1 MNKDRLVAV
10 VAILLCVSI
19 AVGFVS
25 VFVGFSDALEQK
37 SLEIQDLEGTIGD
50 KNDEISGLQ
59 VKVASDA
66 AVISAQ
72 NETISQLQGQFDSS
86 SRQIESLEAQVGEI
100 RDELSVANSQ
110 ISSLTSSV
118 TSLQQEVE
126 RLNGVIAALNKPSN
140 VETLVFHVCEKGEGY
155 IWGRLPNANY
165 TYSQVLKLNNG
176 TYEVL
181 LLPEYKGNLNWTE
194 TFAWLKSNF
203 SGIPISLSIFEGGP
217 NEAPNLRLAVAEIW
231 DAVSALDVRELRI
244 GEIVSWHIEHGLP
257 FPVDWVRG
265 VLSFARLADL
275 RVVWSEWKVGDN
287 VFRQVSTYIDGFEDI
302 VTVAFQT
309 NSGDLEPANGFELVN
324 DLFPHWGGSIQSW
337 YWGTRKLGNETA
349 MPATLFM
356 QHALEAG
363 NMGAESLQ
371 FEPYWYLFE
380 NGEPNENLKTL
391 MATLT

>member
-265 VLSFARLADL
+265 VLNFARLADL
-275 RVVWSEWKVGDN
+275 RVVWSEWKVGDH
-287 VFRQVSTYIDGFEDI
+287 VFHQVNTYIDGFEDI

-309 NSGDLEPANGFELVN
+309 NSGDLEPAQGFELVS

-337 YWGTRKLGNETA
+337 YWDTRKQGNETA
-349 MPATLFM
+349 MPASLFV

-363 NMGAESLQ
+363 NMGAETLQ

-391 MATLT
+391 MAALT

>member
-126 RLNGVIAALNKPSN
+126 QLNGVIATLNKPSN

-265 VLSFARLADL
+265 VLNFARLADL
-275 RVVWSEWKVGDN
+275 RVVWSEWKVGDH
-287 VFRQVSTYIDGFEDI
+287 VFHQVNTYIDGFEDI

-309 NSGDLEPANGFELVN
+309 NSGDLEPAQGFELVS

-337 YWGTRKLGNETA
+337 YWDTRKQGNETA
-349 MPATLFM
+349 MPASLFV

-363 NMGAESLQ
+363 NMGAETLQ

-391 MATLT
+391 MAALT

>member
-337 YWGTRKLGNETA
+337 YWDTRKLGNETA

>member
-1 MNKDRLVAV
+1 MNRDRLFAV
-10 VAILLCVSI
+10 VAIFLCVSI
-19 AVGFVS
+19 AVVFVS
-25 VFVGFSDALEQK
+25 VFVGLSDVLEQK
-37 SLEIQDLEGTIGD
+37 SLEIQNLEGTIED
-50 KNDEISGLQ
+50 KNDLISGLR
-59 VKVASDA
+59 VKVTSDA

-165 TYSQVLKLNNG
+165 TYSQVLKLNNS
-176 TYEVL
+176 TYKIL
-181 LLPEYKGNLNWTE
+181 FLPEYKGNLNWTE
-194 TFAWLKSNF
+194 TFAWLRSNF
-203 SGIPISLSIFEGGP
+203 SGIPLSLSIFEGGP
-217 NEAPNLRLAVAEIW
+217 NEAPNLRLTVAEIW
-231 DAVSALDVRELRI
+231 DAVLALDVRELRI

-257 FPVDWVRG
+257 FPVDWIRS
-265 VLSFARLADL
+265 VLSLARLADL
-275 RVVWSEWKVGDN
+275 RVVWSEWKVGDH
-287 VFRQVSTYIDGFEDI
+287 VFHQVNTYIDGFEDI

-309 NSGDLEPANGFELVN
+309 NSGDLEPADGFELVS

-337 YWGTRKLGNETA
+337 YWDTRKTGNETA
-349 MPATLFM
+349 MPASLFV
-356 QHALEAG
+356 QHAFEAG
-363 NMGAESLQ
+363 NMGAETLQ

-391 MATLT
+391 MAALT